1 MTINNIV
8 FCIYTVDYTPFLWNE
23 FIQNRVFS
31 IPIGQVFGTKAGRQ
45 RKEEGVTSQNIYTN
59 RTHRGDCYKFI
70 NVDWLKHLALA

>member
-1 MTINNIV
+1 MTINNIA
-8 FCIYTVDYTPFLWNE
+8 FYSTIYINLLGNE

-31 IPIGQVFGTKAGRQ
+31 IPIGQVFGKSRQEGR
-45 RKEEGVTSQNIYTN
+45 EETSQN